1 MGGDFSLP
9 LLIPGGVN
17 STPWAGP
24 GGRVTAV
31 PRPVVPSGV
40 CAAGHHRPELLQTR
54 LRTACAFHESPMQ
67 TGLQVLESPCVGTA
81 CWLPH
86 TYLFCRCQGKEVF
99 FLFIVARHLLV
110 TQG

>member
-1 MGGDFSLP
+1 MGGDFSLH

-54 LRTACAFHESPMQ
+54 LRSAVADPDCPSGTLGASDKQPALSGGESQ
-67 TGLQVLESPCVGTA
+67 
-81 CWLPH
+81 
-86 TYLFCRCQGKEVF
+86 QGC
-99 FLFIVARHLLV
+99 
-110 TQG
+110 